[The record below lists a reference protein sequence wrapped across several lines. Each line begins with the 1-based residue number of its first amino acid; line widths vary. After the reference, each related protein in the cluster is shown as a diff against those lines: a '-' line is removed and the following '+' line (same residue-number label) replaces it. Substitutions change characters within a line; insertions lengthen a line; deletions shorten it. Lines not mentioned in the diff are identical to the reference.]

1 MTLGNI
7 FTLDNLVNL
16 QRIKEINSY
25 VMCTSEFGK
34 SKVFDLKLPV
44 RTSTR
49 ATVSLTE
56 ELMLL
61 KFKVKCVSSKGISPE
76 KSEYSRNP
84 VNRYMTTIQFKSF
97 FLPPSIF

>member
-1 MTLGNI
+1 
-7 FTLDNLVNL
+7 
-16 QRIKEINSY
+16 
-25 VMCTSEFGK
+25 MCTSEVGK

-61 KFKVKCVSSKGISPE
+61 KFKVHSEITNVWVQKEFLQRNLNIAGIL
-76 KSEYSRNP
+76 

-97 FLPPSIF
+97 FLPPCIF

>member
-7 FTLDNLVNL
+7 FTVDNLVNL

-84 VNRYMTTIQFKSF
+84 GQQIHDNNPI
-97 FLPPSIF
+97 